1 MSTATTTRRWE
12 ATKARFAGF
21 QTDGS
26 TAPTTEHDGW
36 HIPYGPRPIT
46 VTYTD
51 PTTGDV
57 LARDT
62 WHHGQVLRLVSDL
75 LDHLATHPDERAV
88 QSSTIALAVY
98 EAIESDLATG
108 TSIAAW
114 PSWNALVDLIVG
126 VATHPSA
133 DVSTTWSEF

>member
-1 MSTATTTRRWE
+1 MSTTTTARRWE
-12 ATKARFAGF
+12 ATKARFSGF
-21 QTDGS
+21 QTEGS

-51 PTTGDV
+51 PTTGD
-57 LARDT
+57 LLCRDT

-75 LDHLATHPDERAV
+75 LDRLAAHHPDGTHA
-88 QSSTIALAVY
+88 STVALAVY

-114 PSWNALVDLIVG
+114 PSWNALVDLV
-126 VATHPSA
+126 VSAATHQTSQ
-133 DVSTTWSEF
+133 VSTTWSEF

>member
-1 MSTATTTRRWE
+1 MTTATTTRRWE

-51 PTTGDV
+51 PTTGD
-57 LARDT
+57 LLCRDT

-75 LDHLATHPDERAV
+75 LNHLAAHHPDGTHA
-88 QSSTIALAVY
+88 STVALAVY

-114 PSWNALVDLIVG
+114 PSWNALVDLVISA
-126 VATHPSA
+126 ATHQTSQ
-133 DVSTTWSEF
+133 VSTTWSEF